1 MKITAVVRKI
11 VLCTTFNLALALIRP
26 IGLSLRLMLK
36 SCQRVQGQDQG
47 HSLGPEAEALED
59 CITVCYQACLFTIW
73 KFIFITIKPCL
84 FVSSYWKTITVIIV
98 EGLWDHTFKF
108 TRWQHLMFAVPHVF
122 VCCKLPLLVKP
133 EGTVFSC
140 LFFVCYFHQGSYV
153 VVFGLSVYVSVCK
166 YN

>member
-122 VCCKLPLLVKP
+122 FVLQITSTSKTRRYCFLLFIFRLLLPPRKLCRC
-133 EGTVFSC
+133 FW
-140 LFFVCYFHQGSYV
+140 FV
-153 VVFGLSVYVSVCK
+153 GLCVRL
-166 YN
+166 